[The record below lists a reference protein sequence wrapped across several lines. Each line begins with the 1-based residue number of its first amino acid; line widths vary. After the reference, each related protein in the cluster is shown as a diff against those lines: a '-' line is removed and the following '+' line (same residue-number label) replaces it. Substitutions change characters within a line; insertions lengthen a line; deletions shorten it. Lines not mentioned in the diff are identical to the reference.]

1 MLVLDDYHLIH
12 ERAVHEILTELTRHP
27 LPALHLVF
35 ASRIDPALP
44 LASLRARGDV
54 SELRQADLRF
64 SLQETTSLLR
74 DDMQIQVDDQ
84 YAFRPEYAYG
94 GLGCRLA
101 FDRAL
106 LPARGRS
113 GRALRWDWNG
123 YNRYTMDYLVA
134 EILAQIPAVI
144 KEFLLKTS
152 ILEQLCGPL
161 CVAVTGIDDL
171 EDENESC
178 LAWLV
183 RNNLFLLSLDDEQH
197 WHRYHHLFRKLLLDQ
212 LEQQCWPRRIG
223 RLCI

>member
-1 MLVLDDYHLIH
+1 MALPPSAVIGRSLLHELAALEQEFVLVLDDYHLIH

-27 LPALHLVF
+27 PPALHLVF

-54 SELRQADLRF
+54 SELRRADLRF
-64 SLQETTSLLR
+64 SLEETASLLR
-74 DDMQIQVDDQ
+74 EEMQMQVDDHTLS
-84 YAFRPEYAYG
+84 ALNTHTEGWVA
-94 GLGCRLA
+94 GLRLT
-101 FDRAL
+101 AL
-106 LPARGRS
+106 YFQHVGDLTGRS
-113 GRALRWDWNG
+113 MDLDG

-171 EDENESC
+171 EDEQR
-178 LAWLV
+178 V
-183 RNNLFLLSLDDEQH
+183 LSGMVGA
-197 WHRYHHLFRKLLLDQ
+197 
-212 LEQQCWPRRIG
+212 QQPVPSLRG
-223 RLCI
+223 R